1 MEQGAKLGTLKAF
14 VGGDAWAVEKAQ
26 PVLRAMA
33 AEVIHLGPIGQ
44 GLAMKLV
51 NNMLAQVGRIAVIEA
66 LVLGA
71 KAGLDRQTMGDVI
84 GHATGNSV
92 AFQYTAPRVVSRD
105 FDGIRMDITYKDL
118 ELQTTLAKSLNV
130 PLFLATI
137 CQQIYQMGRAAG
149 LGGEDG
155 AAIVKIYEHM
165 TGVPVAS
172 T

>member
-1 MEQGAKLGTLKAF
+1 
-14 VGGDAWAVEKAQ
+14 
-26 PVLRAMA
+26 
-33 AEVIHLGPIGQ
+33 
-44 GLAMKLV
+44 MKLV

-71 KAGLDRQTMGDVI
+71 KAGLDPQTMVDVI

-130 PLFLATI
+130 PLILATI
-137 CQQIYQMGRAAG
+137 CQQIYQMGRATRMG
-149 LGGEDG
+149 SEDG
-155 AAIVKIYEHM
+155 AAIVKIYEQM
-165 TGVPVAS
+165 TGVAVAS

>member
-71 KAGLDRQTMGDVI
+71 KAGLDRQTMVDVI

-92 AFQYTAPRVVSRD
+92 AFQYTAPRGLARLRRHTNGYYLQGSGAPDNARKIPECTADSRHYLPAD
-105 FDGIRMDITYKDL
+105 LSDG
-118 ELQTTLAKSLNV
+118 
-130 PLFLATI
+130 P
-137 CQQIYQMGRAAG
+137 GHP
-149 LGGEDG
+149 DG
-155 AAIVKIYEHM
+155 Q
-165 TGVPVAS
+165 
-172 T
+172 

>member
-1 MEQGAKLGTLKAF
+1 LSSNTREKTVGF
-14 VGGDAWAVEKAQ
+14 VGLGMMGGPMAANILK
-26 PVLRAMA
+26 AMA

-44 GLAMKLV
+44 GLVMKLV

-66 LVLGA
+66 LVVGA
-71 KAGLDRQTMGDVI
+71 KAGLDPQTMVDVI

-118 ELQTTLAKSLNV
+118 ELQTALAKSLNV

-149 LGGEDG
+149 LGSEDG
-155 AAIVKIYEHM
+155 AAIAKIYQQM
-165 TGVPVAS
+165 TGVAVAS

>member
-1 MEQGAKLGTLKAF
+1 
-14 VGGDAWAVEKAQ
+14 
-26 PVLRAMA
+26 MA

-44 GLAMKLV
+44 GLVMKLV

-71 KAGLDRQTMGDVI
+71 KAGLDPQTMLDVI
-84 GHATGNSV
+84 GRSTGNSV

-118 ELQTTLAKSLNV
+118 ELQTALAKSLDV

-137 CQQIYQMGRAAG
+137 CQQIYQMGRRAG
-149 LGGEDG
+149 RRRWSRNREDLRADDGRGGDFYLTRREQNGPSFCRISAPFADSG
-155 AAIVKIYEHM
+155 
-165 TGVPVAS
+165 GWSAS
-172 T
+172 NSR